1 MRFKVDWASLIPGR
15 KFTVFLCSTLYLRA
29 ISKYK
34 PPRPVRG
41 AYIWRGDFALR
52 VWGPIFGG
60 ACTWRV
66 LFLEFCGI
74 YC

>member
-1 MRFKVDWASLIPGR
+1 MHFKVDWASLILGR
-15 KFTVFLCSTLYLRA
+15 KFTVFLTLYLRA

-34 PPRPVRG
+34 PPGLVRG
-41 AYIWRGDFALR
+41 AYRGDFASR

-60 ACTWRV
+60 AYTQRG
-66 LFLEFCGI
+66 LFSEFYGI